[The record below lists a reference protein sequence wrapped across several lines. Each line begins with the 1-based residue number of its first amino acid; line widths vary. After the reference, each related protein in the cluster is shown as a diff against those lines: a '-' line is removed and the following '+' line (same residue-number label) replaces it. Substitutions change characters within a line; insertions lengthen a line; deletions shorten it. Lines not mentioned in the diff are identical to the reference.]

1 MQRFVS
7 FIGQR
12 VEAHYR
18 AGDLHLAVIG
28 ILVSDTGDTLHV
40 EERFSQN
47 GREKMM
53 RVLIPYDYVIRVV
66 EHNPQ

>member
-7 FIGQR
+7 LIGQR

-66 EHNPQ
+66 EHHPQ